1 MYECFVS
8 SRLAAT
14 AVLDLLAGRA
24 TSLEPYEAAVDA
36 ALAPLHRASWQLK
49 RAFDRWPRAS
59 WQLARRQVVWRS
71 IERLLLA
78 ELSAPGEQ
86 RGLGRLPLRALE
98 VLGRT

>member
-14 AVLDLLAGRA
+14 ATLDLLAGR
-24 TSLEPYEAAVDA
+24 TTQPRAVRGGGRSR
-36 ALAPLHRASWQLK
+36 ALAAAPRLVAAEA
-49 RAFDRWPRAS
+49 AFDRWPRAS

-78 ELSAPGEQ
+78 ELTAPGDQ
-86 RGLGRLPLRALE
+86 RGLARLPLRALE